1 MRDKFARLS
10 QMATILSL
18 EAVHEMLDF
27 WGDNSGAI
35 AWRLTEGDVRQ
46 TLAQRIDFSR
56 PEIQALQ
63 L

>member
-10 QMATILSL
+10 QMATLLSL
-18 EAVHEMLDF
+18 EAVHEVLDY

-46 TLAQRIDFSR
+46 TLAQRVDFSR
-56 PEIQALQ
+56 AEIQALK